1 MGERGMWDAVS
12 EMFDEIIASEDKRLT
27 SADIAAICDILE
39 DASASADRGIVQE
52 AGSALENGF
61 RSLLAAA
68 PEGARAAA
76 LGESV
81 GSNVGTAFTLGQ
93 INFAQAFA
101 ARAFER
107 RVDETF
113 AAAIVDQRYERIV
126 RALAESPLSGV
137 DLAVR
142 IGETEETVSRK
153 MRVLRSLG
161 IADYRRQG
169 NKLVNF
175 LTPPAAAV
183 VKGLNLGRLP
193 PAAVEAAKEKL
204 AARGQSLE
212 PYLRTKPTFEAGLTE
227 TGRMFA

>member
-1 MGERGMWDAVS
+1 MWDAVS
-12 EMFDEIIASEDKRLT
+12 EMFDEIAASEEKRLT
-27 SADIAAICDILE
+27 SADVMAICDILE
-39 DASASADRGIVQE
+39 NASASADRSLVQG
-52 AGSALENGF
+52 AGDALEKGF
-61 RSLLAAA
+61 RLLLAAA

-76 LGESV
+76 LGEPV
-81 GSNVGTAFTLGQ
+81 GDESGIAFTLGQ

-113 AAAIVDQRYERIV
+113 AATIVDQRYERIV
-126 RALAESPLSGV
+126 RALAERSMSGV
-137 DLAVR
+137 DLAER
-142 IGETEETVSRK
+142 IGGTEETVSRK

-183 VKGLNLGRLP
+183 VKGLNLGKLP
-193 PAAVEAAKEKL
+193 PAAVEAAKAEL
-204 AARGQSLE
+204 EARGRSLE
-212 PYLRTKPTFEAGLTE
+212 PHLQNKPTFEAGLGE
-227 TGRMFA
+227 IGRMFA